1 MDFRQK
7 IERFISDGNLLES
20 RSGIVVGVSGGADS
34 VALLRILTDLGYGC
48 RAVHCNFHL
57 RGCESDRDQ
66 NFVEELCNRMGVN
79 LTTLHYDTLGHAAAN
94 HLSVEM
100 AARELRYADF
110 ERLRRE
116 WNCQAI
122 AVAHHRDDS
131 VETVLM
137 NLIRGTGI
145 RGLTGIK
152 PVNGRVV
159 RPLLCVTRSDIEA
172 WLHSV
177 GQDYVT
183 DSTNLE
189 DKYLRNRIRLQLLP
203 LLRRLNPDVD
213 NAVAGTSARLMQT
226 YRYYARAIAG
236 EMAGCVEEKAG
247 GTVRISI
254 EGLLGSL
261 SPKTLLYEILS
272 PWGFNDSQVDD
283 IFGSLDGESG
293 RLFQSAKATL
303 VRDRDRL
310 VLCPL
315 PEEDGAELE
324 LHLNVR
330 DTGCVTMPD
339 GRMLR
344 LDVLPPGSAVEK
356 RPEVA
361 MLDAGKVAG
370 ELVLR
375 RWHRGDSFIPFGM
388 RGRKLLSD
396 FMTDLKMSVL
406 EKKAQMVLCSGED
419 IVWVVGRRIDNRY
432 RIDTR
437 SSGIIRLEI
446 IEGQSVSLATPAR

>member
-20 RSGIVVGVSGGADS
+20 RSGIVVGVSGGAAS

-159 RPLLCVTRSDIEA
+159 RPLLCVTRSEIEE
-172 WLHSV
+172 WLHSE

-189 DKYLRNRIRLQLLP
+189 DKYLRNKIRLQLLP
-203 LLRRLNPDVD
+203 MMRQLNTDVD
-213 NAVAGTSARLMQT
+213 NALAYTSERIGEA
-226 YRYYARAIAG
+226 YKYYSHAIAV
-236 EMAGCVEEKAG
+236 EMAGCVDEKAD
-247 GTVRISI
+247 GTVEIKT
-254 EGLLGSL
+254 EGIRSSL
-261 SPKTLLYEILS
+261 SPKTLMYEILS
-272 PWGFNDSQVDD
+272 PWKFNESQITD
-283 IFGSLDGESG
+283 IIGSLDAESG
-293 RLFQSAKATL
+293 KTFVSQSALL
-303 VRDRDRL
+303 VKDRGKL
-310 VLCPL
+310 VICPK
-315 PEEDGAELE
+315 PEDYYSNIEIRMK
-324 LHLNVR
+324 VR
-330 DTGCVTMPD
+330 DTECVDIPD
-339 GRMLR
+339 GRILR
-344 LDVLPPGSAVEK
+344 MTILPQGSPVEK
-356 RPEVA
+356 RPNVA
-361 MLDAGKVAG
+361 MLDAGLVKE

-375 RWHRGDSFIPFGM
+375 YWRQGDSFVPFGM
-388 RGRKLLSD
+388 SGRKLLSD

-406 EKKAQMVLCSGED
+406 EKRLQLVLCSGDD
-419 IVWVVGRRIDNRY
+419 IAWVVGRRVDNRY
-432 RIDTR
+432 RVR
-437 SSGIIRLEI
+437 AGSSRIIRLEI
-446 IEGQSVSLATPAR
+446 IDK